1 MTDFAPTSPTLN
13 TDSGIVR
20 TQKQFS
26 DALTTD
32 LTDAEIKEGLALI
45 LPIKRKHEE
54 KFLAKFGDPHFS
66 IDEAA
71 EAISEFQDE
80 ISYTLAT
87 EANILAT
94 VDATPVFEGQPLII
108 EWIGV
113 IPGHSLSKY
122 GMDHERKSWEV
133 KKATDRGEA
142 FLGQKGESNAAKA
155 KKRDR
160 QR

>member
-1 MTDFAPTSPTLN
+1 MSDFAPTSPTLP
-13 TDSGIVR
+13 TDSGVVK

-32 LTDAEIKEGLALI
+32 LTDAEIKQGMAI
-45 LPIKRKHEE
+45 LVKIKNKHQE
-54 KFLAKFGDPHFS
+54 KFLAKFSSPTFTL
-66 IDEAA
+66 DEAEA
-71 EAISEFQDE
+71 AISDFQDE
-80 ISYTLAT
+80 LSYTLAT
-87 EANILAT
+87 EANILAS
-94 VDATPVFEGQPLII
+94 VDVTPIFEGQPLAI

-113 IPGHSLSKY
+113 IPGHSLSQY

-142 FLGQKGESNAAKA
+142 FLGQKGESDAAKA

-160 QR
+160 HR